1 MSIRITTTVAKT
13 LAAFLTDPDVPRY
26 GMSLMEQTGL
36 ASGTLY
42 PVLRRL
48 QRAGWLD
55 VSNEDIDP
63 KVEGRPA
70 RKNYL
75 LSETGR
81 RESREALT
89 ELREA
94 VEGAL
99 RASDGELLAVD
110 RSEAST

>member
-1 MSIRITTTVAKT
+1 VSIKITTTVAKT
-13 LAAFLTDPDVPRY
+13 LAAFLAASDVPQY
-26 GMSLMEQTGL
+26 GMSLIKQTGL
-36 ASGTLY
+36 APGTLY
-42 PVLRRL
+42 PILKRL
-48 QRAGWLD
+48 HKEGWLN

-63 KVEGRPA
+63 AIEGRPA

-89 ELREA
+89 ELWEA

-99 RASDGELLAVD
+99 STLDQGEVGP
-110 RSEAST
+110 